1 MNAPPDAAAWP
12 WPDSLDAVVAA
23 PAHHL
28 VLLENATVRVLDT
41 RIVPGETVPLHTHR
55 WPCVIYVLSWS
66 DILRRDGDGVVMLD
80 TRVTPINV
88 TSAMWGAPLPPHTL
102 ENVGTSDV
110 HIISVELKQTYTS

>member
-1 MNAPPDAAAWP
+1 MHAPPDAAAWP

-28 VLLENATVRVLDT
+28 VLLENDTVRVLDT
-41 RIVPGETVPLHTHR
+41 RIAPGEIVPVHTHR

-102 ENVGTSDV
+102 ENVGTGEV